1 MYVPLSGSFIS
12 GIQLRLIDAVLLV
25 VYTHVLVK

>member
-25 VYTHVLVK
+25 VYTLM